1 MNTHHLK
8 LTSKEKVTVDL
19 RAEADADWLDENV
32 QGFKDIPVMLT
43 TAQVKRTLKAHD
55 ASFDEYQAALSN
67 FLQCPS
73 GLFNP
78 GTLHRA
84 RHLFEWLGY

>member
-8 LTSKEKVTVDL
+8 LTSKDKVTVDL
-19 RAEADADWLDENV
+19 RAESDADWLDENV

-43 TAQVKRTLKAHD
+43 TAQAKRALKTHD
-55 ASFDEYQAALSN
+55 ASFDEYQAAL
-67 FLQCPS
+67 
-73 GLFNP
+73 FNP
-78 GTLHRA
+78 GPGTLYRA

>member
-8 LTSKEKVTVDL
+8 LTTTEKLTVEL
-19 RAEADADWLDENV
+19 RAESDADWLDESV

-43 TAQVKRTLKAHD
+43 EAQVKRALSHHG
-55 ASFDEYQAALSN
+55 ASFDDYQAD
-67 FLQCPS
+67 
-73 GLFNP
+73 LFNP
-78 GTLHRA
+78 GTLYRA